1 MGWFRTGNGRPN
13 RLTNMNLGPADDRK
27 MDAAGNDQPDAEKLD
42 GESRV
47 KSLRSFFIRLLVS
60 VGLLAALFYFIVDP
74 SELKDAIEL
83 ARMHRKELALAAFF
97 YCLCGSVIRG
107 LRWQALVQGLGHAI
121 SARVTTEL
129 FLVGTFFNQFLPTGM
144 GGDVVRALALSRRGI
159 GRARAA
165 SSVLID
171 RAIGLLPLLMIGLL
185 ALPFADDN
193 IDGFVRWL
201 LAAIGVVGTIGM
213 FALFR
218 PRTWLRIADSLPFL
232 SQISARPGI
241 REFAKSFSDYDRRG
255 LLRSAFWGTAFGIVL
270 IASNAN
276 LGQAVGITTMSY
288 SDWAIFVPLVALS
301 SLFPSIGGWG
311 IREVFYVGLLKPLGV
326 PDASALTIGLIMGV
340 FNLLLAALG
349 GLLTGMGVG
358 RKD

>member
-1 MGWFRTGNGRPN
+1 MTKI
-13 RLTNMNLGPADDRK
+13 NLKPADDLETDR
-27 MDAAGNDQPDAEKLD
+27 AGQSPSNPT
-42 GESRV
+42 GFESGA
-47 KSLRSFFIRLLVS
+47 KKNSLRSFLIRLLIS
-60 VGLLAALFYFIVDP
+60 AGLLAALFYFIVDP
-74 SELKDAIEL
+74 AELRDAFDL
-83 ARMHRKELALAAFF
+83 ARSHRRELGLAAFF
-97 YCLCGSVIRG
+97 YCVCGSIIRG
-107 LRWQALVQGLGHAI
+107 LRWQALVRGLGHAI

-165 SSVLID
+165 STVLID

-185 ALPFADDN
+185 ALPFADED

-201 LAAIGVVGTIGM
+201 LAAIGLMGTFGM

-218 PRTWLRIADSLPFL
+218 PRTWLRIADGLPVIRN
-232 SQISARPGI
+232 ISARPGI

-270 IASNAN
+270 IAANSN
-276 LGQAVGITTMSY
+276 LGEAVGITTMAY

-311 IREVFYVGLLKPLGV
+311 IREVFYVGLLEPLGV
-326 PDASALTIGLIMGV
+326 PKASALTISIIMGV
-340 FNLLLAALG
+340 FNLLLAVFG

-358 RKD
+358 RGDESSAEE